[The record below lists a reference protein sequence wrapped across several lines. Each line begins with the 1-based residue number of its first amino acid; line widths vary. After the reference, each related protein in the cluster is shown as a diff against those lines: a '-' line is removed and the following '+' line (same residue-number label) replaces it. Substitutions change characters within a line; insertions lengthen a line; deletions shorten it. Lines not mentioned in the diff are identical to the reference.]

1 MVVFLYLLLLGGAL
15 SALIIGS
22 DWFVESS
29 EKVGIKLGISSYVVG
44 VTIVALGTS
53 LPELASSITAILKEE
68 SSIVTGNVIGSN
80 ITNILLVLGVVAV
93 FQRTITFD
101 TKVVN
106 VDLPILSMSA
116 FLAVFVLMDENYSP
130 IEGALLIIAFGLF
143 LTNTF
148 RSQIVMPEINTKL
161 RKEPLRLK
169 TLLFFI
175 LGAVFVYFGSEY
187 TIVSISQLSLLLSVN
202 SDFIALTIL
211 ALGTSLP
218 ELVVSLQAA
227 KRGNTGIAV
236 GNVIGSNIFNTFGVL
251 GISRL
256 FGVIEIPA
264 NISEFGIYYAL
275 AVTLILVIM
284 TRSKRITRFEGGM
297 LLLLY
302 LYYIVELS
310 QNLF

>member
-29 EKVGIKLGISSYVVG
+29 EKLGIKLGISPYVVG

-53 LPELASSITAILKEE
+53 LPELASSITAILQEE

-80 ITNILLVLGVVAV
+80 ITNILLVLGAVAV

-101 TKVVN
+101 SNVVN

-116 FLAVFVLMDENYSP
+116 FLAVFVLMDENYSL
-130 IEGALLIIAFGLF
+130 IEGGLLIVAFGLF
-143 LTNTF
+143 LINTF
-148 RSQIVMPEINTKL
+148 RSQIVLPEINTKL
-161 RKEPLRLK
+161 RKEPLGLR
-169 TLLFFI
+169 TILFLI

-187 TIVSISQLSLLLSVN
+187 TIVSISELSLLLSVN

-227 KRGNTGIAV
+227 KKGNTGIAV

-256 FGVIEIPA
+256 FGVIVIPK
-264 NISEFGIYYAL
+264 NISEFGIFYAL

-284 TRSKRITRFEGGM
+284 TRSQRITRFEGGM
-297 LLLLY
+297 LLVLY